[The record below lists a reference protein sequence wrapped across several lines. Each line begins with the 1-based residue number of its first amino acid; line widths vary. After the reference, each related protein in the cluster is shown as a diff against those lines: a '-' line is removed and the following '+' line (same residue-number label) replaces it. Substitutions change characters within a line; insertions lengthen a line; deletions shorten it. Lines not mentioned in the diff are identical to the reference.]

1 MKIVFLLYNSYFIFL
16 HLFLYSGFPSKDT
29 IIYIYNYKKKHIFS
43 NINKMKNTFSPSTAF
58 LNDNNINIEIEYSN
72 NVNKNNFFEILKEQ
86 S

>member
-1 MKIVFLLYNSYFIFL
+1 MYFSYILVFLQAYD
-16 HLFLYSGFPSKDT
+16 HMKDT